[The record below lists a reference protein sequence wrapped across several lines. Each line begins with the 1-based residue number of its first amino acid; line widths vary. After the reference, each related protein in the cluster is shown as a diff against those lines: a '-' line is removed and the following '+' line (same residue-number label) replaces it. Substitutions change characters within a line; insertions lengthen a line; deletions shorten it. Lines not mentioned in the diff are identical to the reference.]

1 MMKKYLLCI
10 ASFEGDK
17 QIFFDKFISDRN
29 KEFALEQGY
38 EYIEIREKQSFRN
51 SGTWLKL
58 YNVKKLIDSN
68 FVKEGDHITV
78 IDADM
83 CLVDSRYSLTSEK
96 PFTYAIDSCNTHC
109 MGYYSIKICDWSIR
123 FINELLNE
131 ENYLRNGNNDFWRMW
146 AEQSS
151 LYYITG
157 IQRHSDIPFF
167 ELPNFGYGIDKRP
180 ETVYTPEELLENI
193 EIRNVNYNVTYVFSD
208 IDPINSMIEQYYI
221 NKNDYENV
229 IIRHWAG
236 GQMWNEK
243 YFQIPLKK

>member
-1 MMKKYLLCI
+1 MMKYLLCV
-10 ASFEGDK
+10 ASFEGYK
-17 QIFFDKFISDRN
+17 ETFFENFTSIRN
-29 KEFALEQGY
+29 KEFAIEQGY
-38 EYIEIREKQSFRN
+38 EYIEIKEKQSFRN

-68 FVKEGDHITV
+68 FLKEGDHITV

-83 CLVDSRYSLTSEK
+83 CLVDSRYTLTSEK

-123 FINELLNE
+123 FVNELLNE
-131 ENYLRNGNNDFWRMW
+131 ENYLKNSDTHFWKMW

-151 LYYITG
+151 FYYITG
-157 IQRHSDIPFF
+157 TKQHSDIPFF
-167 ELPNFGYGIDKRP
+167 ELPNCGYGLEIRP
-180 ETVYTPEELLENI
+180 ETVYTPEELLANI
-193 EIRNVNYNVTYVFSD
+193 EIRSSNYNVTYVFSD

-221 NKNDYENV
+221 NKNEYENV